1 MTLIELIEM
10 KNLAKDLDQDV
21 NVLKNLYLYV
31 VKTIEHMEINV

>member
-31 VKTIEHMEINV
+31 VKTIELMEINV